1 MLCSGDVLLDFVF
14 YSIDG
19 YCVVVDVSNWFPR
32 IIEVKIELFGRH
44 ALSLSFRFNLGYA
57 FSLMMFE
64 QPTMANRYEPP
75 RGKYRLPTSFVHIV
89 APMFLFAQF
98 TILCY
103 LVKDGFK

>member
-1 MLCSGDVLLDFVF
+1 
-14 YSIDG
+14 
-19 YCVVVDVSNWFPR
+19 
-32 IIEVKIELFGRH
+32 
-44 ALSLSFRFNLGYA
+44 
-57 FSLMMFE
+57 MMFE